1 MTPPL
6 LKLLQIDLTDEC
18 PLFCAHCSN
27 GSGPGRNTQFPI
39 GRLLEIFG
47 EARNLG
53 LERLVYSGGEPL
65 RYPHLEEA
73 LSAAK
78 CAGIPATIFTTGIRS
93 KETRLPISAED
104 WRKLADTG
112 LVAAAFSV
120 YSGPSGRERHNA
132 VVRTRP
138 TAGDAFGVN
147 EQAIKDARSVG
158 LLTELHFIPSRARI
172 LDLPEIYA
180 WAARLGCSVLNLQVP
195 TYQGRNKGEPFLEL
209 NAIDEDRLK
218 NVATALAAIPGETGL
233 YISRFW
239 GSRWNISVEGD
250 CVANLEQLVVRTDG
264 AISPCNACKYG
275 SVTIGSEN
283 LLAEGATLAN
293 LWRHSRTLQ
302 ELRDAHGR
310 VQLPRRC
317 EGVLAVPDRVKVLQR
332 TAS

>member
-1 MTPPL
+1 MTTPK

-27 GSGPGRNTQFPI
+27 SSGPGRNTHFPI
-39 GRLLEIFG
+39 GRLLEILA
-47 EARNLG
+47 EVKDLG
-53 LERLVYSGGEPL
+53 LERVVYSGGEPL
-65 RYPHLEEA
+65 RYPHLDEA

-78 CAGIPATIFTTGIRS
+78 CAGIPATIFTTGIRN
-93 KETRLPISAED
+93 KETRLPLSAED

-120 YSGPSGRERHNA
+120 YAGPSGRELHNA

-138 TAGDAFGVN
+138 TAGDAFAVN
-147 EQAIKDARSVG
+147 EQAIKDAGSVG
-158 LLTELHFIPSRARI
+158 IVTELHFIPSRASI
-172 LDLPEIYA
+172 LELPEIYA
-180 WAARLGCSVLNLQVP
+180 WALHLGCSVLNLQVP

-218 NVATALAAIPGETGL
+218 DVATALAAVPGGTGF

-239 GSRWNISVEGD
+239 RSRWNMSGEGN
-250 CVANLEQLVVRTDG
+250 CVANLEQVVVRTDG
-264 AISPCNACKYG
+264 TISPCNACKYG

-302 ELRDAHGR
+302 ELRDAHGSM
-310 VQLPRRC
+310 QLPRRC
-317 EGVLAVPDRVKVLQR
+317 EGVLAIPDRVKVLQR
-332 TAS
+332 AAS

>member
-1 MTPPL
+1 MREPK
-6 LKLLQIDLTDEC
+6 LKLLQIDVTDEC

-27 GSGPGRNTQFPI
+27 SSGPRRNTHFPI

-47 EARNLG
+47 EARDLG

-65 RYPHLEEA
+65 RYPHLDEA

-78 CAGIPATIFTTGIRS
+78 SAGIPATIFTTGIRS
-93 KETRLPISAED
+93 TETRLSIPAED
-104 WRKLADTG
+104 WRTLADTG
-112 LVAAAFSV
+112 LAAAAFSV
-120 YSGPSGRERHNA
+120 YAGPSGREHHNA

-138 TAGDAFGVN
+138 TVGDAFGVN
-147 EQAIKDARSVG
+147 EQAIQDAGSVG
-158 LLTELHFIPSRARI
+158 IVTELHFIPSRASI

-180 WAARLGCSVLNLQVP
+180 WALRLGCSALNLQVP

-218 NVATALAAIPGETGL
+218 GVATTLAALPGETRF

-239 GSRWNISVEGD
+239 RSRWNILAEGD

-264 AISPCNACKYG
+264 TISPCNACKYG

-310 VQLPRRC
+310 AQLPRRC
-317 EGVLAVPDRVKVLQR
+317 KGVLAVPDRVKVLQR
-332 TAS
+332 T